1 MYPHSRVLICDSIDN
16 AGIESLKKS
25 GMVVE
30 YQPEIKSD
38 QLRSIAKNYDVLI
51 VRSRT
56 RITKEIIEA
65 SAPRVKIIARV
76 GVGLDNI
83 DVEEAKARN
92 IRVINS
98 PEAAANA
105 VSELVIGLILSLAR
119 SIPFADA
126 ETKKGNWIKK
136 DLTGMELRGK
146 YLGIIGVGNI
156 GRNIGRIGRALRMN
170 IIGYDIIP
178 IDKDFVKEVGLIVT
192 DLNTLL
198 ESSDFITCHV
208 PLTAETKKI
217 FNREKLSKM
226 KSTAFLVNTSRGEV
240 IDEGALY
247 DALSDGRIAGAAL
260 DVFETEPP
268 TNRMLLQLPN
278 IVCTPHIGAQTKEA
292 QELAAI
298 VIAEK
303 IVQNLREIQMGK
315 E

>member
-1 MYPHSRVLICDSIDN
+1 MYPHNRVLICDSIDN

-25 GMVVE
+25 GMIVE

-38 QLRSIAKNYDVLI
+38 QLRLIAKNYDVLV

-56 RITKEIIEA
+56 NITKEIIEA
-65 SAPRVKIIARV
+65 SAPHVKIIARV

-83 DVEEAKARN
+83 DVKEANARD
-92 IRVINS
+92 IHVINS
-98 PEAAANA
+98 PEAAVNA

-119 SIPFADA
+119 SIPLADT

-136 DLTGMELRGK
+136 NLTGIELRGK

-170 IIGYDIIP
+170 LIGYDIFP
-178 IDKDFVKEVGLIVT
+178 INRDFIKEVGLIVT

-198 ESSDFITCHV
+198 ESADFITCHV
-208 PLTAETKKI
+208 PLTAETKKM
-217 FNREKLSKM
+217 FNKEKFSKM

-240 IDEGALY
+240 IDEDALY
-247 DALSDGRIAGAAL
+247 DALSKGRIAGAAL

-268 TNRMLLQLPN
+268 TNKMLLQLPN
-278 IVCTPHIGAQTKEA
+278 VVCTPHIGAQTKEA
-292 QELAAI
+292 QELAAV

-303 IVQNLREIQMGK
+303 IVQNLRKM
-315 E
+315 

>member
-1 MYPHSRVLICDSIDN
+1 MYPHNRVLICDSIDN

-38 QLRSIAKNYDVLI
+38 QLRLIAKNYDVLI

-56 RITKEIIEA
+56 KITKEIIEA
-65 SAPRVKIIARV
+65 SAPHVKIIARV

-83 DVEEAKARN
+83 DVKEASARN
-92 IRVINS
+92 IHIINS
-98 PEAAANA
+98 PEATVNA

-119 SIPFADA
+119 SIPLANT

-136 DLTGMELRGK
+136 NLTGIELRGK

-170 IIGYDIIP
+170 LIGYDIFP
-178 IDKDFVKEVGLIVT
+178 INRDFIKEVGLIVT

-198 ESSDFITCHV
+198 ESADFITCHV
-208 PLTAETKKI
+208 PLTAETKKM
-217 FNREKLSKM
+217 FNMEKFSKM
-226 KSTAFLVNTSRGEV
+226 KSTAFLINTSRGEV
-240 IDEGALY
+240 IDESALY
-247 DALSDGRIAGAAL
+247 DALSKGRIAGAAL

-268 TNRMLLQLPN
+268 TNKMLLQLPN
-278 IVCTPHIGAQTKEA
+278 VVCTPHIGAQTKEA
-292 QELAAI
+292 QELAAV

-303 IVQNLREIQMGK
+303 IIQNLRQM
-315 E
+315 